1 MGGKVL
7 DIFIQ
12 QGQSENNQNENVHDS
27 IDVGSDGIRIR
38 IQT

>member
-12 QGQSENNQNENVHDS
+12 QGHSENSQDEDVLDS
-27 IDVGSDGIRIR
+27 IDDGSHGIWIR

>member
-7 DIFIQ
+7 DIFIL
-12 QGQSENNQNENVHDS
+12 QGHSVNNQNENVHDS
-27 IDVGSDGIRIR
+27 IDVGSNGIRIR